1 MLKAIK
7 NIFKPEK
14 IVLSDGQEIQPPKSI
29 VPYVI
34 IGLVISVLLASN
46 VTGFSLSTIMK
57 RGSEFFIIL
66 KGMIP
71 PDFSYAKSVLPPLL
85 DTIKMSVLGSMIGC
99 FIAIPFAIISSVN
112 INKSKIVLNL
122 VRFLLSITRTLPT
135 LIIALVAT
143 YIFGLGT
150 FAGTVAI
157 TIFSFG
163 LVVKM
168 LYEKIETV
176 DMGPFEAMEAL
187 GLEYIEKIDIKL
199 PEIDLDHNILVFKKV
214 KNTPSKY
221 PRKAGKVTKNPIK

>member
-71 PDFSYAKSVLPPLL
+71 PDFSYAKSVLSPFIRHNKNVGTWIY
-85 DTIKMSVLGSMIGC
+85 DRMFYSYTIC
-99 FIAIPFAIISSVN
+99 YNIIS
-112 INKSKIVLNL
+112 
-122 VRFLLSITRTLPT
+122 
-135 LIIALVAT
+135 
-143 YIFGLGT
+143 
-150 FAGTVAI
+150 
-157 TIFSFG
+157 
-163 LVVKM
+163 
-168 LYEKIETV
+168 
-176 DMGPFEAMEAL
+176 
-187 GLEYIEKIDIKL
+187 
-199 PEIDLDHNILVFKKV
+199 
-214 KNTPSKY
+214 
-221 PRKAGKVTKNPIK
+221 